1 MNKKLTTAVAAFLLL
16 SGAFSAAWG
25 QQSGPGAEGAHQVD
39 AAVYFRIG
47 ESSVDPDFE
56 GNRIRLIV
64 FLNDLRRIQADS
76 NYVIS
81 RIEVA
86 GTASPDG
93 ARERNEQLAGERAEA
108 LASWLVSEAG
118 IPSGKISVVN
128 GGENWTGLRAMIEAS
143 EMPCKA
149 DMLRLMDRYP
159 DDRDARKRAMQ
170 YYAGSEPW
178 LWMFDRFFPALRMG
192 AGGTEGHRGL
202 STLSREN
209 WQQVR
214 GLIQRADMDD
224 RDKRLLLEAIDRESD
239 PALRMECLREVTSGT
254 LYDSLQR
261 YLVRGLLNA
270 PSALTV
276 ENWTVLRERIA
287 ADTAMP
293 LRQEVLRLI
302 DSIPVAQGREAA
314 LLSLGGGTPYRYIFE
329 RHLPELLSGGRT
341 LSQRGDSGTPGAGN
355 WHLLR
360 SMAAASEM
368 PLRDSVLLIID
379 SVSDPAERM
388 ERLRSLDGGYTF
400 TYINEVFFPE
410 LLYGISDLSQENWE
424 LLTASVEGSDMP
436 YRDDILAIIRTTAPG
451 PEREAAI
458 RALDGGESW
467 RRLGDR
473 LLPELLQHT
482 ETVQSPGS
490 GMTFYYELSPAAKAR
505 AAAMTFRKP
514 PVRPAGEPRQP
525 ESAAESGGSPASWR
539 PLLALKT
546 DLLPWAGVAPGFE
559 RGAFMPNLAL
569 EVYFAR
575 RWSVDANALHANRDY
590 SGGGKLWAVTSLG
603 VEPRFWIRNDGTFRG
618 LYVGAYG
625 QFGQF
630 DNQQN
635 KTAGT
640 DNRTGTFWSAGL
652 SAGWLQPLSRHWAVE
667 VGVRG
672 GYRSASFDWYDI
684 ERDGAGAVHSY
695 FNRSDTQGK
704 FVPGVRVNVMYRFGK
719 PGK

>member
-1 MNKKLTTAVAAFLLL
+1 MKNKIIIATIALLLL
-16 SGAFSAAWG
+16 SGTFSAAWG
-25 QQSGPGAEGAHQVD
+25 QQSGAGAESAHQVD

-47 ESSVDPDFE
+47 ESTVDPDFE

-118 IPSGKISVVN
+118 IPFEKISVVN
-128 GGENWTGLRAMIEAS
+128 GGENWAGLRAMIEVS
-143 EMPCKA
+143 EMPRKG
-149 DMLRLMDRYP
+149 DMLRLMDRYS
-159 DDRDARKRAMQ
+159 DDRAARKRAMQ
-170 YYAGSEPW
+170 YYADSEPW
-178 LWMFDRFFPALRMG
+178 LWMYEHFFPALRMG

-209 WQQVR
+209 WQQVSA
-214 GLIQRADMDD
+214 LIRKADMNDE
-224 RDKRLLLEAIDRESD
+224 DKRFLLEVIDREGD
-239 PALRMECLREVTSGT
+239 PALRMKCLREVTPGT
-254 LYDSLQR
+254 VYDSLQR
-261 YLVRGLLNA
+261 YLVQGLLNA
-270 PSALTV
+270 PSALAV

-287 ADTAMP
+287 ADTVMP
-293 LRQEVLRLI
+293 LRREVLRLI

-314 LLSLGGGTPYRYIFE
+314 LLSLDGGTPYRYIFE
-329 RHLPELLSGGRT
+329 RHLPELLSGEQPLPPREG
-341 LSQRGDSGTPGAGN
+341 SGTLGTEN

-379 SVSDPAERM
+379 SVPDPAERM
-388 ERLRSLDGGYTF
+388 ERLRSLDDGYSF
-400 TYINEVFFPE
+400 AYINEVFFPE

-424 LLTASVEGSDMP
+424 LLTASVESSDMP
-436 YRDDILAIIRTTAPG
+436 YRDDILTIIRTTAPG

-458 RALDGGESW
+458 RALDDGESW
-467 RRLGDR
+467 RQLGDR
-473 LLPELLQHT
+473 LLPELLQRT
-482 ETVQSPGS
+482 ETVQSSGS

-525 ESAAESGGSPASWR
+525 EPAAESGCSPVIWR

-575 RWSVDANALHANRDY
+575 RWSVDANALYANWDY
-590 SGGGKLWAVTSLG
+590 SGGDKLWALTSLG
-603 VEPRFWIRNDGTFRG
+603 VEPRFWIRNDGTFQG
-618 LYVGAYG
+618 FYVGGYG

-630 DNQQN
+630 DNQRN

-672 GYRSASFDWYDI
+672 GYRNASFDWYDI

-704 FVPGVRVNVMYRFGK
+704 FMPGVRVNVMYRLGK